1 MKQTI
6 FTLAISFLFQV
17 VTAQSYFPPTNSGTW
32 DTMPAE
38 ELGWCQNKIDSLYDF
53 LNANHTKAFILLKDG
68 KIVLEKYFNGH
79 SRNANW
85 YWASA
90 GKSLTASVV
99 GIAQQEH
106 LMKISDT
113 TSKYLGA
120 GWTSCTPEQEAKIT
134 IRNQLTMTTG
144 LDDGTGTYCTDDTC
158 LHYLAD
164 AGTRWAYHNAP
175 YTLLDKVIESAT
187 GKNLNLYI
195 TQKIKTPTGMD
206 GAYIYQDYNNIFYS
220 TARSMARYGLL
231 ILNKGNWDGN
241 QVLSDTDYFNEM
253 TNTSQ
258 DLNKSYGYLWW
269 LNGKGSFMLP
279 QSQIIF
285 PGNLVPAAPDDMI
298 AALGKN
304 GQFINVIPS
313 LNMVWI
319 RMGEAPDSSPIAFTY
334 SRDIWNYLN
343 ALNCGSSQNK
353 VKETSQL
360 FTYPNPVKDYIYLQS
375 GKEIISWNYK
385 IFDSNGKQI
394 MIGKTQDKIN
404 LSLLN
409 AGIYL
414 LQLSDGINNKTIK
427 VNKI

>member
-1 MKQTI
+1 
-6 FTLAISFLFQV
+6 
-17 VTAQSYFPPTNSGTW
+17 
-32 DTMPAE
+32 
-38 ELGWCQNKIDSLYDF
+38 
-53 LNANHTKAFILLKDG
+53 
-68 KIVLEKYFNGH
+68 
-79 SRNANW
+79 
-85 YWASA
+85 
-90 GKSLTASVV
+90 
-99 GIAQQEH
+99 
-106 LMKISDT
+106 
-113 TSKYLGA
+113 
-120 GWTSCTPEQEAKIT
+120 
-134 IRNQLTMTTG
+134 
-144 LDDGTGTYCTDDTC
+144 
-158 LHYLAD
+158 
-164 AGTRWAYHNAP
+164 
-175 YTLLDKVIESAT
+175 
-187 GKNLNLYI
+187 
-195 TQKIKTPTGMD
+195 
-206 GAYIYQDYNNIFYS
+206 
-220 TARSMARYGLL
+220 
-231 ILNKGNWDGN
+231 
-241 QVLSDTDYFNEM
+241 M

-360 FTYPNPVKDYIYLQS
+360 VTYPNPVKDYIYLQS